1 MITIKQKIKLFTKN
15 KNHLLGIISLFL
27 LSLIL
32 TVLETIGI
40 ASITSMVSILSGS
53 ENFIFENFFD
63 KSTEWTLKNILT
75 IILVIFL
82 FKTLFQ
88 LSYNY
93 IQSKLSALMN
103 IEFTQNL
110 FEKFMNSSYELNLF
124 KNPSELIRKI
134 SSDVNIS
141 ITYIFIILSMMREV
155 LILFAIFFLL
165 FFTKTN
171 VVILIFFLFGLVSV
185 LFYKI
190 VKNNLA
196 KLASRFLRSQTETI
210 KIINQA
216 FGSLKENIILDL
228 RSILINKFSFRIK
241 QVQEFEFFRSFIKS
255 IPRVLFELVA
265 IIAIVIIASVFLFTN
280 KNEDYILQALTLIGV
295 CSIRL
300 IPSFNGLT
308 NSFATI
314 KSYKEIFNKFCID
327 IYFFEG
333 LKNDK
338 RYNKTKKYNF
348 KKNIVLNNVSF
359 KYPRTEKNI
368 INNGNLIIKKGHTI
382 GISGRSGSGKTTLI
396 DIITG
401 LLEKTSGQFMIDG
414 KEISHKIAFNKNV
427 VGYVPQSP
435 YLFDDTIENNI
446 LFGRS
451 IKDKKKII
459 KQSIKL
465 SQIEKFISQL
475 PKGLQTY
482 VGNNGARLS
491 GGQKQRIVIARALL
505 LKPELIIFD
514 EATSSLDTKTE
525 NELIKE
531 IYKLK
536 KITTVIIIS
545 HKKEIIDQCD
555 YKYIIKDNKIFKG

>member
-1 MITIKQKIKLFTKN
+1 GL
-15 KNHLLGIISLFL
+15 ISL
-27 LSLIL
+27 
-32 TVLETIGI
+32 
-40 ASITSMVSILSGS
+40 
-53 ENFIFENFFD
+53 
-63 KSTEWTLKNILT
+63 
-75 IILVIFL
+75 
-82 FKTLFQ
+82 
-88 LSYNY
+88 
-93 IQSKLSALMN
+93 
-103 IEFTQNL
+103 
-110 FEKFMNSSYELNLF
+110 
-124 KNPSELIRKI
+124 
-134 SSDVNIS
+134 
-141 ITYIFIILSMMREV
+141 
-155 LILFAIFFLL
+155 
-165 FFTKTN
+165 
-171 VVILIFFLFGLVSV
+171 

-190 VKNNLA
+190 VKNKLT
-196 KLASRFLRSQTETI
+196 KLASGFLRSQTESI
-210 KIINQA
+210 KIINQT

-241 QVQEFEFFRSFIKS
+241 QVQKFEFFRSFIKS

-265 IIAIVIIASVFLFTN
+265 IIAIVMIANVFLFMN
-280 KNEDYILQALTLIGV
+280 KNEDYILQALTLIGI

-314 KSYKEIFNKFCID
+314 KSYNEIFNKFCTD
-327 IYFFEG
+327 IYFFES
-333 LKNDK
+333 LKD
-338 RYNKTKKYNF
+338 NKKYFKIKKYNF
-348 KKNIVLNNVSF
+348 KKSIVLKNISF
-359 KYPRTEKNI
+359 KYPRTKKNI
-368 INNGNLIIKKGHTI
+368 ISNGNLIIKKGHTI

-401 LLEKTSGQFMIDG
+401 LLEKTSGQYIIDG
-414 KEISHKIAFNKNV
+414 NNISHKIAFNKNE

-451 IKDKKKII
+451 VKDKKKII

-505 LKPELIIFD
+505 FKPELIIFD

-536 KITTVIIIS
+536 KITTVVIIS